1 MFVRASNRCMTMMQ
15 VSILVQVLREG
26 LPAFFKG
33 LPGLWVLKKTDDC
46 IACHLL
52 DIEVSHQ
59 NLAAKKPTDHLNN
72 SNILGVCVC
81 VSLCHCVTLSHAV
94 PLAHCRHVMQKKKRN
109 SRPTRGTSNSAAGLA
124 YLSHAASLV
133 SLCRSVCLKVWEQR
147 NCY

>member
-1 MFVRASNRCMTMMQ
+1 MKSYVCTGKQQVYDYDASVDIGASSPRR
-15 VSILVQVLREG
+15 S
-26 LPAFFKG
+26 
-33 LPGLWVLKKTDDC
+33 PGFLY
-46 IACHLL
+46 LL

-94 PLAHCRHVMQKKKRN
+94 PLAHCRHVMQKKRN

>member
-1 MFVRASNRCMTMMQ
+1 MMQ

-33 LPGLWVLKKTDDC
+33 LPGLWVLKKIDDC

-59 NLAAKKPTDHLNN
+59 NLVAKKPTDHLNN
-72 SNILGVCVC
+72 SNIIGVCVC
-81 VSLCHCVTLSHAV
+81 VSLCHCVT
-94 PLAHCRHVMQKKKRN
+94 CRTLGTLQACDAKKKRN
-109 SRPTRGTSNSAAGLA
+109 SHPTRGTSNSAAGLA
-124 YLSHAASLV
+124 YLGHAASLV
-133 SLCRSVCLKVWEQR
+133 SLCRSVCLKVWEQG